1 MGSFWASAQPFDA
14 GNFLLRRIFAAL
26 QGRKPPSHCDS
37 QWFEFKSSMRVRES
51 LDFRKS
57 GSEKILSALAIRSG
71 IMVER
76 RRDLD

>member
-1 MGSFWASAQPFDA
+1 MGSCCASAKPFNA
-14 GNFLLRRIFAAL
+14 WNLFLRRIFAVL
-26 QGRKPPSHCDS
+26 QGRKPSAHRHS
-37 QWFEFKSSMRVRES
+37 QRFEFKSSMRVRES

>member
-1 MGSFWASAQPFDA
+1 MGSCSASAKPFNA
-14 GNFLLRRIFAAL
+14 GNLFFRRIFAAL
-26 QGRKPPSHCDS
+26 QGRKPSAYRHS
-37 QWFEFKSSMRVRES
+37 QRFEFKSSMRVRES

>member
-1 MGSFWASAQPFDA
+1 
-14 GNFLLRRIFAAL
+14 
-26 QGRKPPSHCDS
+26 
-37 QWFEFKSSMRVRES
+37 MRVRES